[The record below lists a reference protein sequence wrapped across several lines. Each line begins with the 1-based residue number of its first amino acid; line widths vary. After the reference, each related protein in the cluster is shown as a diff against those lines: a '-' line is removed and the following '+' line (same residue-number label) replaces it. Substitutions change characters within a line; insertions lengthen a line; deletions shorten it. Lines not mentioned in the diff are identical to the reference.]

1 MAEFME
7 FIGRKKE
14 VTDIDNFIT
23 MTPVHA
29 VVFVRGA
36 GGLGKTRLLQEIH
49 RSYAK
54 NSEILAADIID
65 FDDRYLHTFEGLEI
79 KIAQELGIET
89 QVAKEVQE
97 LRMFRS
103 AGAIPRFLE
112 EQQKIITNT
121 LSDQFNLLSTNK
133 RVLLFFDTG
142 EKLEENNLNRLLVLL
157 THFMNGI
164 FLFAGRPQPAVDNFE
179 LMKDY
184 FGEDAH
190 IIDLEPL
197 NRDESKE
204 YLRSKLRKIH
214 HNIKDER
221 IQNLLTLVKGRP
233 ILIELTAQWLAMA
246 QPPDWLLNESPSPD
260 EDLEKKQEDFEA
272 NLVRHITKLRTPLDR
287 LLLILSRVYPFDVEM
302 AEEMLSLPQEVAET
316 LIANARNYVFVKT
329 LHGMKITLHDE
340 MRAMVNKFVWPEIDK
355 LDERRRRDSRRA
367 AAIFERRV
375 SNPEH
380 YQHNEEDVVQSTRY
394 SEEWR
399 RIEREVLIEQW
410 VDHAF
415 YSDTD
420 SGFDVFDEA
429 WDSAI
434 RNKDYV
440 FGERVLEIANKFSN
454 RFTEDQYLD
463 FSVMNAR
470 QRNYTGKI
478 GDSIQVLKKLAKRY
492 DEEQSKLSG
501 LYNALG
507 RAERK
512 SGSMKN
518 AVDYLSKCLEI
529 IKVTNPSRVPYV
541 ANQLGYTYRLMGDL
555 DKAESTYKDALNLA
569 MEAQKHDKDLIAS
582 LLNNLGYVFGIHKK
596 YDVAENY
603 CLQAADLWNDIGF
616 TSQIGRVDISLG
628 IFFRDRGNYQEA
640 IKQFDQAIV
649 RASGSDDFEILGLA
663 YCHLAWAKLFKWEEI
678 NKTAIL
684 DWDDTKNKDN
694 FIDIELL
701 MEAKNDFDYCL
712 TLVEKRGLGE
722 LLPSILHQMSN
733 VYWWLG
739 WLEDESYK
747 LTARKYNMR
756 SLEESEQRNNY
767 RYAIDSLVGNAEFD
781 YDAGN
786 YRKIP
791 VHAKELQSKYRR
803 MKKQHLLYFGRMD
816 RILGDVAFHRG
827 KYEEALEHYTEALP
841 EIQRHGG
848 YGKYSVQMEL
858 LRLERKLDKLPL
870 SEVNMWLIHFQD
882 RWKKMAELIHW
893 CEKEHI
899 RARLREN

>member
-7 FIGRKKE
+7 FIGREKE
-14 VTDIDNFIT
+14 VTYINKLIP
-23 MTPVHA
+23 MTPEHA
-29 VVFVRGA
+29 VVFVCGA

-49 RSYAK
+49 GFYEK
-54 NSEILAADIID
+54 NEKILAADIID

-79 KIAQELGIET
+79 RIAQELGIET

-97 LRMFRS
+97 LRLSRS
-103 AGAIPRFLE
+103 AGATPRILE
-112 EQQKIITNT
+112 EQRKIITNT

-133 RVLLFFDTG
+133 RVLLFFDTI
-142 EKLEENNLNRLLVLL
+142 EKLEEDNLSRLLVLL
-157 THFMNGI
+157 THFKNGI
-164 FLFAGRPQPAVDNFE
+164 FLFAGRPQPGLDIFE
-179 LMKDY
+179 LMKGY

-197 NRDESKE
+197 SQGESKE
-204 YLRSKLRKIH
+204 YLRAKLRTIH

-221 IQNLLTLVKGRP
+221 VQNLLTLVKGRP

-260 EDLEKKQEDFEA
+260 EDLEKKQEEFEA

-287 LLLILSRVYPFDVEM
+287 LLLILSRVYPLDVEM
-302 AEEMLSLPQEVAET
+302 AEEMLNLPREVAET
-316 LIANARNYVFVKT
+316 LIANARNYVFVKALPGT
-329 LHGMKITLHDE
+329 KITLHDE

-355 LDERRRRDSRRA
+355 LEERRRRDSRRA

-375 SNPEH
+375 NNPEL
-380 YQHNEEDVVQSTRY
+380 YQHNAENGVQSTRY

-410 VDHAF
+410 VEHAF

-420 SGFDVFDEA
+420 SGFEVFDEA
-429 WDSAI
+429 WDITIS
-434 RNKDYV
+434 NKDYV
-440 FGERVLEIANKFSN
+440 FGERILEIANKFSN

-463 FSVMNAR
+463 YAVMNAR
-470 QRNYTGKI
+470 QRNYTGNI
-478 GDSIQVLKKLAKRY
+478 GDSIQVLKKLAERY
-492 DEEQSKLSG
+492 DEKESKLSG

-518 AVDYLSKCLEI
+518 AVDYLNKNLEI
-529 IKVTNPSRVPYV
+529 IKDTNPSRVPYV

-555 DKAESTYKDALNLA
+555 VKAESTYKDALNLA

-603 CLQAADLWNDIGF
+603 CLQAADLWSAIGL

-628 IFFRDRGNYQEA
+628 IFFRDKGNYQEA
-640 IKQFDQAIV
+640 IKRFDQAIV

-684 DWDDTKNKDN
+684 VWDDTKNKDN

-701 MEAKNDFDYCL
+701 MEAKKDFDYCL
-712 TLVEKRGLGE
+712 TLAEKRGLGE

-739 WLEDESYK
+739 WLEDESNK
-747 LTARKYNMR
+747 LIARKYNMR

-816 RILGDVAFHRG
+816 RILGDVAFHRRE
-827 KYEEALEHYTEALP
+827 YEEALEHYTEALP

-882 RWKKMAELIHW
+882 NWKKMVELIHW